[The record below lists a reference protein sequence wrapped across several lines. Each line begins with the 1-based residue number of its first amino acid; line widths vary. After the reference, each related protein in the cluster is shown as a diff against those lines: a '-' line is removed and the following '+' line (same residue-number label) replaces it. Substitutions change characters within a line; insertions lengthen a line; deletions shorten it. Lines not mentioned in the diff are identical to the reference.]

1 MSLVP
6 DSSNEQAAKAA
17 APPPLPTA
25 SAPTADRPPVVPDP
39 NARDPAGALDATAE
53 MNRGVGGGL
62 SDAKRERYVRYWLD
76 RYARPVKWLAFG
88 ATLGVGVLT
97 WQRLRAENEAKHKM
111 LYLHKGARSYQV
123 IGYAWDQSLKDFN
136 VVYRPLFHAQARLG
150 STDESHLMGTA
161 PMSYFDEVG
170 TYANLDPA
178 SRSLVLPGPFT
189 EDPQWTLSPHLS
201 TVRNSTPAV
210 VASPATSPITV
221 TGHGTSSHAVY
232 KKDI

>member
-6 DSSNEQAAKAA
+6 DSSSEQAAKAA
-17 APPPLPTA
+17 APA
-25 SAPTADRPPVVPDP
+25 APAAPVDRPPIVPDP
-39 NARDPAGALDATAE
+39 DARDPAGALDATAE
-53 MNRGVGGGL
+53 LTRGRGGGL

-97 WQRLRAENEAKHKM
+97 WQRVRAENEAKRKM

-123 IGYAWDQSLKDFN
+123 MGYAWDQTLKDFN
-136 VVYRPLFHAQARLG
+136 VVYRPLFHTQARLG
-150 STDESHLMGTA
+150 AADEAHLMGTA
-161 PMSYFDEVG
+161 PMSYFDEIG
-170 TYANLDPA
+170 SYADLDPA
-178 SRSLVLPGPFT
+178 AQDLVLPGPFT
-189 EDPQWTLSPHLS
+189 EDPQWTLSPHLT
-201 TVRNSTPAV
+201 TVHNSTPAV

-232 KKDI
+232 RKDS